1 MGTITLVNLLDT
13 YRVITAGRKPRDSM
27 KSRGIH
33 IDKSHAAFP
42 INLPMNMRA
51 IMHEALSLYERHE
64 VDEVIMIYTR
74 FVKSM
79 TQIAQAERLLPIEAN
94 HKMR

>member
-1 MGTITLVNLLDT
+1 MRASL
-13 YRVITAGRKPRDSM
+13 
-27 KSRGIH
+27 
-33 IDKSHAAFP
+33 

-74 FVKSM
+74 FVNSM
-79 TQIAQAERLLPIEAN
+79 TQIAQAERLLPIEQPQDEV
-94 HKMR
+94 KGRI